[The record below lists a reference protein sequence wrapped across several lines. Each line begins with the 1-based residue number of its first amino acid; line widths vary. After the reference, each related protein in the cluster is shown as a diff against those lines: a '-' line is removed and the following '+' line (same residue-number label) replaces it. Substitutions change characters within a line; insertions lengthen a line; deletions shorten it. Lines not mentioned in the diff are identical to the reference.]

1 MCDANLR
8 TKANL
13 RRSSNKATLQL
24 TIPRS
29 LFKSSAKD
37 FSPETLEFAIGSAL
51 EAFVPL
57 GTLGRIYVSVANLF
71 SDCTKFDIKETTAG
85 LTERRINY
93 GRPFNGTSGRPLK
106 G

>member
-1 MCDANLR
+1 MIEILEQR
-8 TKANL
+8 LNL

-24 TIPRS
+24 TIPCS
-29 LFKSSAKD
+29 LFKSPAKD
-37 FSPETLEFAIGSAL
+37 LSPETLEFAIGSAV
-51 EAFVPL
+51 EAFVLL
-57 GTLGRIYVSVANLF
+57 GTLGRIYVSVAHLF
-71 SDCTKFDIKETTAG
+71 SDCTKFDIKKTKAG

>member
-1 MCDANLR
+1 MIQILEQR
-8 TKANL
+8 LNL

-37 FSPETLEFAIGSAL
+37 LSPETLEFAIGSAL
-51 EAFVPL
+51 DAFAPL
-57 GTLGRIYVSVANLF
+57 APWNASYVSVAHLF
-71 SDCTKFDIKETTAG
+71 SDCTKFDIKETKAG

-93 GRPFNGTSGRPLK
+93 GRPLNGTSGRPLK